1 MTTKFMLSNITKKE
15 WLTVSLIALI
25 TIIIVIAPYLF
36 GYLTTPQNMI
46 FTGVTFDQ
54 DYSYFSMME
63 QAKEGKILFKN
74 LYTSEDHQAIFFRPL
89 FLGMGLF
96 AKFLHLSN
104 FFVFHLFKII
114 FIAIFIFLAYK
125 FISIFF
131 IEKVNRI
138 ICLAILLFS
147 SGFGFLGQRLFGYL
161 SSDLWIPESQT
172 FASFFT
178 QPHFI
183 LSQILIL
190 ICFIFLLKKE
200 LRFAFLAG
208 LANFVLGLEHPF
220 DLPVTLLVPFVYF
233 VILYFWKKENRIL
246 NYLVYGAIS
255 VIPVIYQ
262 YWTMKIEPIAKAWN
276 DQNILKSP
284 EILAWIIG
292 YGIITIFAI
301 IGFLKFFKTKN
312 KNLLFINIWA
322 VVNIFLLYLPVNF
335 QRRMSEGLHIPLT
348 ILATFGILMVYNFLN
363 KKSIKHKIHT
373 HIPKVAFLWIV
384 ALSLPFSNINRV
396 ANYFNNYAKAKA
408 LPYYFS
414 QDYYQATK
422 YFNDNKISDQTILAS
437 QKNGP
442 FISGLT
448 TNRVYLG
455 FVFQTK
461 DYFIKKDT
469 VAWFF
474 KDNQKIKQK
483 QEFLQKRNIKYILYG
498 PEEIKLGKIDLNKK
512 DFLDKVYQND
522 SYAIYKINDK
532 KTKT

>member
-1 MTTKFMLSNITKKE
+1 MFRKISKKE
-15 WLTVSLIALI
+15 WLFVSIIAVI
-25 TIIIVIAPYLF
+25 TIILVISPYLY
-36 GYLTTPQNMI
+36 GYLTTPKNMI

-96 AKFLHLSN
+96 AKYAHLSN
-104 FFVFHLFKII
+104 FFVFHLFKIL
-114 FIAIFIFLAYK
+114 FILFFIFLAYK

-131 IEKVNRI
+131 NEKRYRI
-138 ICLAILLFS
+138 ISLIILLFS
-147 SGFGFLGQRLFGYL
+147 SGFGFLGDRLFGYL
-161 SSDLWIPESQT
+161 STDLWIPESQT

-190 ICFIFLLKKE
+190 LCFILILKKE
-200 LRFAFLAG
+200 LYFALLAG
-208 LANFVLGLEHPF
+208 LSNFILGLEHPF
-220 DLPVTLLVPFVYF
+220 DLPVTLLVPLIYF
-233 VILYFWKKENRIL
+233 IILYFWKKENRIL
-246 NYLVYGAIS
+246 NYLIYGSIS
-255 VIPVIYQ
+255 ILPIIYQ
-262 YWTMKIEPIAKAWN
+262 FWPMKFEPIAKAWN

-292 YGIITIFAI
+292 YGTIIIFAI
-301 IGFLKFFKTKN
+301 IGFTKFFKNKN
-312 KNLLFINIWA
+312 TNLLFLNIWA
-322 VVNIFLLYLPVNF
+322 IVNLLLLYLPVNF

-348 ILATFGILMVYNFLN
+348 ILATFGIIMVYNFFD
-363 KKSIKHKIHT
+363 KRSIKHKIHT
-373 HIPKVAFLWIV
+373 HIPKVAFLWII
-384 ALSLPFSNINRV
+384 ALSLPFTNINRI
-396 ANYFNNYAKAKA
+396 ANYFNNYAKAKS

-414 QDYYQATK
+414 QDFYQAVK

-469 VAWFF
+469 VNWFF
-474 KDNQKIKQK
+474 KNNEKISQK
-483 QEFLQKRNIKYILYG
+483 QEFLRKRNVQYILYG
-498 PEEIKLGKIDLNKK
+498 PEEKKLGTINLNKK
-512 DFLDKVYQND
+512 DFLEKVYENN
-522 SYAIYKINDK
+522 SYQIYK
-532 KTKT
+532 TKS